1 MSDLITVEEAGKLLD
16 EVAQNQ
22 PRVCLAWCGKSKE
35 DCLCYKAGI
44 AANALNAAAPDLART
59 VIALHAD
66 RDRLQADYEARILSA
81 LEPAVQPDADAIKS
95 AAFEIAV
102 LMEIHAATSSTTKAK
117 AEDIERGILALID
130 KHGKEAALCEMSR
143 LGQEFDAAIFS
154 DVEGLYGEDKTRKEV
169 MPDVRQYQN
178 TAHDTAPAGLSAGG
192 GAGWQPI
199 ETAPRDG
206 SRFLG
211 YWPSSGRDG
220 DFAVTTWWDA
230 FDGFWESPFESADY
244 GADYGPTRWMPHPP
258 ATEGI

>member
-1 MSDLITVEEAGKLLD
+1 MSDLITAEEAGKLLD

-22 PRVCLAWCGKSKE
+22 PKVCMAWCLKSAE
-35 DCLCYKAGI
+35 DCLCYKAKI
-44 AANALNAAAPDLART
+44 AEGALYNAAPDLART

-66 RDRLQADYEARILSA
+66 RDRLAA
-81 LEPAVQPDADAIKS
+81 AI
-95 AAFEIAV
+95 
-102 LMEIHAATSSTTKAK
+102 
-117 AEDIERGILALID
+117 R
-130 KHGKEAALCEMSR
+130 EAALREA
-143 LGQEFDAAIFS
+143 LDAAAAETDRLRAAKKKHAHKS
-154 DVEGLYGEDKTRKEV
+154 DIKGEAMAEGAFQVATALAGLIDIPRKEV
-169 MPDVRQYQN
+169 MPDVRNYQD

-220 DFAVTTWWDA
+220 DVAVTTWWDA
-230 FDGFWESPFESADY
+230 FEGFWESPFESADY